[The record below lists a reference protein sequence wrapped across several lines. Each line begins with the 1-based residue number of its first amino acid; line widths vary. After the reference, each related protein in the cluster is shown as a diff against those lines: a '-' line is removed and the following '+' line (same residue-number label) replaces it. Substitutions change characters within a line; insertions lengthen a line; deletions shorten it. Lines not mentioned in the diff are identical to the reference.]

1 MADRQLES
9 SASEN
14 AAQKLP
20 ISRWGVGEVAV
31 GRRVIVRRALTDEEA
46 LASGK
51 KTTDVIGHVLSMN
64 PFVVRPQVRA
74 GVRADES
81 VAAVDFSDKH
91 ILIVKA
97 LPDHPVR
104 NSDIRA
110 VETATAKAFPGIAHV
125 VESGWLL
132 RAGDGIT
139 ERSNSA
145 LPLEP
150 GASTQP
156 VPLEKIK
163 SFYDSHD
170 LPVRIAIPDRIAK
183 PAQALV
189 AGPEWTVGPD
199 IVVMTRSLDG
209 DLPPAELA
217 AESDSAEQVLDEH
230 SVEQVLDE
238 HSAAQVLDEH
248 SVELADVQVDIA
260 DQPDDD
266 WLGLYHFRGT
276 TLPEHALQLLRN
288 EIDGRMC
295 FGRLQVPDNNAPE
308 GMRTVAI
315 TRGTLTESDDGR
327 VWLGFSAVE
336 VAADMR
342 RRGLGTLLGI
352 HMMHWGAQHGAD
364 SAYLQVLGSN
374 EAGIALYRTLGFTE
388 HHRHRYA
395 ELTGA

>member
-81 VAAVDFSDKH
+81 VGAVDFSDKH

-170 LPVRIAIPDRIAK
+170 LPVRIEIPDRIAK

-217 AESDSAEQVLDEH
+217 AESDSAA
-230 SVEQVLDE
+230 QVLDE
-238 HSAAQVLDEH
+238 HSA
-248 SVELADVQVDIA
+248 ELADVQVDIA

-266 WLGLYHFRGT
+266 WLELYHFRGT

-315 TRGTLTESDDGR
+315 TRGTLTESEDGR

-395 ELTGA
+395 KLTGA

>member
-51 KTTDVIGHVLSMN
+51 KTTDVIGHVLSMD

-91 ILIVKA
+91 ILIVKV

-170 LPVRIAIPDRIAK
+170 LPVRIAVPDRIAK

-209 DLPPAELA
+209 DLPPAELT
-217 AESDSAEQVLDEH
+217 AESDSAAQM
-230 SVEQVLDE
+230 LDE

-308 GMRTVAI
+308 SMRTVAI

>member
-1 MADRQLES
+1 M
-9 SASEN
+9 
-14 AAQKLP
+14 
-20 ISRWGVGEVAV
+20 
-31 GRRVIVRRALTDEEA
+31 
-46 LASGK
+46 
-51 KTTDVIGHVLSMN
+51 
-64 PFVVRPQVRA
+64 
-74 GVRADES
+74 
-81 VAAVDFSDKH
+81 
-91 ILIVKA
+91 KA

-145 LPLEP
+145 LPFEP

-163 SFYDSHD
+163 SFYNSHD
-170 LPVRIAIPDRIAK
+170 LPVRIAVPDRIAK

-217 AESDSAEQVLDEH
+217 AESNTT
-230 SVEQVLDE
+230 
-238 HSAAQVLDEH
+238 
-248 SVELADVQVDIA
+248 ELADVQVDIA

-266 WLGLYHFRGT
+266 WLELYHFRGT
-276 TLPEHALQLLRN
+276 TLPEHALQFLRN

-295 FGRLQVPDNNAPE
+295 FGRLQVPDDSAPE

-315 TRGTLTESDDGR
+315 TRGTLTESEDGR

-352 HMMHWGAQHGAD
+352 HMMHWGTQHGAD

>member
-31 GRRVIVRRALTDEEA
+31 GRRVIVRRALSDEEA

-51 KTTDVIGHVLSMN
+51 KTTDVIGHVLSMD

-145 LPLEP
+145 LPLDP

-170 LPVRIAIPDRIAK
+170 LPVRLAVPDRIAK

-217 AESDSAEQVLDEH
+217 AASNST
-230 SVEQVLDE
+230 
-238 HSAAQVLDEH
+238 
-248 SVELADVQVDIA
+248 ELADVQVDIA

-266 WLGLYHFRGT
+266 WLELYHFRGT
-276 TLPEHALQLLRN
+276 TLPEHALQFLRN
-288 EIDGRMC
+288 EIYGRMC
-295 FGRLQVPDNNAPE
+295 FGRLQVPDDSASE

-315 TRGTLTESDDGR
+315 TRGTLTESEDGR
-327 VWLGFSAVE
+327 MWLGFSAVE

>member
-51 KTTDVIGHVLSMN
+51 KTTDVIGHVLSMD

-125 VESGWLL
+125 MESGWLL

-209 DLPPAELA
+209 DLPPAVLGV
-217 AESDSAEQVLDEH
+217 ESDSTEQALDEHSAEQVLDEH
-230 SVEQVLDE
+230 S
-238 HSAAQVLDEH
+238 A
-248 SVELADVQVDIA
+248 ELANVQVDIA

-266 WLGLYHFRGT
+266 WLELYHFRGT

-295 FGRLQVPDNNAPE
+295 FGRLQVPDDNAPE

>member
-31 GRRVIVRRALTDEEA
+31 GRRVIVRRALTDKEA

-51 KTTDVIGHVLSMN
+51 KTTDVIGHVLSMD

-217 AESDSAEQVLDEH
+217 AES
-230 SVEQVLDE
+230 
-238 HSAAQVLDEH
+238 HSAVQVLDEH

-308 GMRTVAI
+308 GIRTVAI

-352 HMMHWGAQHGAD
+352 HMMHWGTQHGAD

>member
-51 KTTDVIGHVLSMN
+51 KTTDIIGHVLSMD

-163 SFYDSHD
+163 SFYNSHD
-170 LPVRIAIPDRIAK
+170 LPVRIAVPDRIAK

-217 AESDSAEQVLDEH
+217 TEPNSA
-230 SVEQVLDE
+230 
-238 HSAAQVLDEH
+238 
-248 SVELADVQVDIA
+248 ELADVQVDIA

-266 WLGLYHFRGT
+266 WLELYHFRGT
-276 TLPEHALQLLRN
+276 TLPEHALQFLRN

-295 FGRLQVPDNNAPE
+295 FGRLQVPDDSASE

-315 TRGTLTESDDGR
+315 TRGTLTESEDGR

>member
-51 KTTDVIGHVLSMN
+51 KTTDVIGHVLSMD

-170 LPVRIAIPDRIAK
+170 LPVRIAVPDRIAK

-199 IVVMTRSLDG
+199 IAVMTRSLDG

-217 AESDSAEQVLDEH
+217 AESD
-230 SVEQVLDE
+230 
-238 HSAAQVLDEH
+238 SAAQVLDEH

-327 VWLGFSAVE
+327 MWLGFSAVE

-395 ELTGA
+395 ELTGV

>member
-31 GRRVIVRRALTDEEA
+31 GRRVIVRRALTDKEA

-51 KTTDVIGHVLSMN
+51 KTTDVIGHVLSMD

-217 AESDSAEQVLDEH
+217 AESHSAE
-230 SVEQVLDE
+230 
-238 HSAAQVLDEH
+238 QVLDEH

-308 GMRTVAI
+308 GIRTVAI

>member
-81 VAAVDFSDKH
+81 VGAVDFSDKH

-170 LPVRIAIPDRIAK
+170 LPVRIEIPDRIAK

-217 AESDSAEQVLDEH
+217 AESDSAAQVLDEH
-230 SVEQVLDE
+230 SAEQVLDE
-238 HSAAQVLDEH
+238 HSA
-248 SVELADVQVDIA
+248 ELADVQVDIA

-308 GMRTVAI
+308 SMRTVAI
-315 TRGTLTESDDGR
+315 TRGTLTESEDGR

>member
-51 KTTDVIGHVLSMN
+51 KTTDVIGHVLSMD

-170 LPVRIAIPDRIAK
+170 LPVRIAVPDRIAK

-189 AGPEWTVGPD
+189 AGSEWTVGPD

-209 DLPPAELA
+209 DLPPAVLGV
-217 AESDSAEQVLDEH
+217 ESDSTEQALDEHSAEQVLDEH
-230 SVEQVLDE
+230 S
-238 HSAAQVLDEH
+238 A
-248 SVELADVQVDIA
+248 ELANVQVDIA

-266 WLGLYHFRGT
+266 WLELYHFRGT

-295 FGRLQVPDNNAPE
+295 FGRLQVPDDSASE

-315 TRGTLTESDDGR
+315 TRGTLTESEDGR

-352 HMMHWGAQHGAD
+352 QMMHWGAQHGAD

>member
-20 ISRWGVGEVAV
+20 ISRWGVGEVTV

-51 KTTDVIGHVLSMN
+51 KTTDVIGHVLSMD
-64 PFVVRPQVRA
+64 PFVVRPQVHA

-217 AESDSAEQVLDEH
+217 AESHSAEQVLDEH
-230 SVEQVLDE
+230 SAE
-238 HSAAQVLDEH
+238 QVLDEH

-308 GMRTVAI
+308 GIRTVAI

-374 EAGIALYRTLGFTE
+374 EPGIALYRTLGFTE

>member
-1 MADRQLES
+1 MYKRQ
-9 SASEN
+9 
-14 AAQKLP
+14 
-20 ISRWGVGEVAV
+20 
-31 GRRVIVRRALTDEEA
+31 
-46 LASGK
+46 
-51 KTTDVIGHVLSMN
+51 
-64 PFVVRPQVRA
+64 
-74 GVRADES
+74 
-81 VAAVDFSDKH
+81 
-91 ILIVKA
+91 
-97 LPDHPVR
+97 
-104 NSDIRA
+104 
-110 VETATAKAFPGIAHV
+110 
-125 VESGWLL
+125 
-132 RAGDGIT
+132 
-139 ERSNSA
+139 
-145 LPLEP
+145 
-150 GASTQP
+150 
-156 VPLEKIK
+156 
-163 SFYDSHD
+163 
-170 LPVRIAIPDRIAK
+170 
-183 PAQALV
+183 
-189 AGPEWTVGPD
+189 
-199 IVVMTRSLDG
+199 
-209 DLPPAELA
+209 
-217 AESDSAEQVLDEH
+217 DEH
-230 SVEQVLDE
+230 SAAQVLDE
-238 HSAAQVLDEH
+238 HSAEQVLDEH

>member
-14 AAQKLP
+14 TAQKLP

-31 GRRVIVRRALTDEEA
+31 GRRVIVRRALTDKEA

-51 KTTDVIGHVLSMN
+51 KTTDVIGHVLSMD

-230 SVEQVLDE
+230 S
-238 HSAAQVLDEH
+238 A
-248 SVELADVQVDIA
+248 ELADVQVDIA

-266 WLGLYHFRGT
+266 WLELYHFRGT

-295 FGRLQVPDNNAPE
+295 FGRLQVPDDNAPE

>member
-1 MADRQLES
+1 M
-9 SASEN
+9 
-14 AAQKLP
+14 
-20 ISRWGVGEVAV
+20 SRWGVGEVTV

-51 KTTDVIGHVLSMN
+51 KTTDVIGHVLSMD
-64 PFVVRPQVRA
+64 PFVVRPQVHA

-217 AESDSAEQVLDEH
+217 AESHSAEQVLDEH
-230 SVEQVLDE
+230 SAE
-238 HSAAQVLDEH
+238 QVLDEH

-308 GMRTVAI
+308 GIRTVAI

-352 HMMHWGAQHGAD
+352 HMMHWGTQHGAD

>member
-1 MADRQLES
+1 LES

-31 GRRVIVRRALTDEEA
+31 GRRVIVRHALTDEEA

-51 KTTDVIGHVLSMN
+51 KTTDVIGHVLSMD

-217 AESDSAEQVLDEH
+217 AES
-230 SVEQVLDE
+230 
-238 HSAAQVLDEH
+238 HSAVQVLDEH

-308 GMRTVAI
+308 GIRTVAI

-352 HMMHWGAQHGAD
+352 HMMHWGTQHGAD

>member
-14 AAQKLP
+14 TAQKLP

-31 GRRVIVRRALTDEEA
+31 GRRVIVRRALTDKEA
-46 LASGK
+46 LANGK
-51 KTTDVIGHVLSMN
+51 KTTDVIGHVLSMD

-74 GVRADES
+74 GMRADES

-163 SFYDSHD
+163 SFYDSHN
-170 LPVRIAIPDRIAK
+170 LPVRIAVPDRIAK

-199 IVVMTRSLDG
+199 IVVMTRSLDE
-209 DLPPAELA
+209 DLPPAVLG

-230 SVEQVLDE
+230 S
-238 HSAAQVLDEH
+238 AK
-248 SVELADVQVDIA
+248 LANVQVDIA

-266 WLGLYHFRGT
+266 WLELYHFRGT

-295 FGRLQVPDNNAPE
+295 FGRLQVPDDNAPE

>member
-51 KTTDVIGHVLSMN
+51 KTTDVIGHVLSMD

-199 IVVMTRSLDG
+199 IVVMTRALDG

-230 SVEQVLDE
+230 S
-238 HSAAQVLDEH
+238 A
-248 SVELADVQVDIA
+248 ELADVQVDIA

-295 FGRLQVPDNNAPE
+295 FGRLQVPDNNVPD
-308 GMRTVAI
+308 GIRTVAI

>member
-31 GRRVIVRRALTDEEA
+31 GRRVIVRHALTDEEA

-51 KTTDVIGHVLSMN
+51 KTTDVIGHVLSMD

-74 GVRADES
+74 GVRADKS

-217 AESDSAEQVLDEH
+217 AESHSAV
-230 SVEQVLDE
+230 QVLDE
-238 HSAAQVLDEH
+238 HSAVQVLDEH

-308 GMRTVAI
+308 GIRTVAI

-352 HMMHWGAQHGAD
+352 HMMHWGTQHGAD

>member
-1 MADRQLES
+1 MTDRQLES

-51 KTTDVIGHVLSMN
+51 KTTDVIGHVLSMD

-170 LPVRIAIPDRIAK
+170 LPVRIAVPDRIAK

-189 AGPEWTVGPD
+189 AGSEWTVGPD

-209 DLPPAELA
+209 DLPPVELA
-217 AESDSAEQVLDEH
+217 AESHSAA
-230 SVEQVLDE
+230 QVLDE
-238 HSAAQVLDEH
+238 HSAEQVLDEH

-266 WLGLYHFRGT
+266 WLELYHFRGT

-308 GMRTVAI
+308 GIRTVAI

-388 HHRHRYA
+388 HHRHR
-395 ELTGA
+395 

>member
-91 ILIVKA
+91 ILIVKV

-209 DLPPAELA
+209 DLPPAELT
-217 AESDSAEQVLDEH
+217 AESDSAAQM
-230 SVEQVLDE
+230 LDE

>member
-31 GRRVIVRRALTDEEA
+31 GRRVIVRHALTDEEA

-51 KTTDVIGHVLSMN
+51 KTTDVIGHVLSMD

-217 AESDSAEQVLDEH
+217 AESDSAA
-230 SVEQVLDE
+230 QVLDE
-238 HSAAQVLDEH
+238 HSA
-248 SVELADVQVDIA
+248 ELADVQVDIA

>member
-31 GRRVIVRRALTDEEA
+31 GRRVIVRHALTDEEA

-51 KTTDVIGHVLSMN
+51 KTTDVIGHVLSMD

-217 AESDSAEQVLDEH
+217 AESHSAV
-230 SVEQVLDE
+230 QVLDE
-238 HSAAQVLDEH
+238 HSAVQVLDEH

-295 FGRLQVPDNNAPE
+295 FGRLQMPDNNAPE
-308 GMRTVAI
+308 GIRTVAI

-352 HMMHWGAQHGAD
+352 HMMHWGTQHGAD

>member
-1 MADRQLES
+1 MVADRQLES

-20 ISRWGVGEVAV
+20 ISRWGIGEVAV

-51 KTTDVIGHVLSMN
+51 KTTDVIGHVLSMD

-170 LPVRIAIPDRIAK
+170 LPVRIAVPDRIAK

-217 AESDSAEQVLDEH
+217 AKSDSAAQM
-230 SVEQVLDE
+230 LDE

>member
-1 MADRQLES
+1 M
-9 SASEN
+9 
-14 AAQKLP
+14 
-20 ISRWGVGEVAV
+20 SRWGVGEVAV

-51 KTTDVIGHVLSMN
+51 KTTDVIGHVLSMD

-170 LPVRIAIPDRIAK
+170 LPVRIAVPDRIAK

-199 IVVMTRSLDG
+199 IAVMTRSLDG

-217 AESDSAEQVLDEH
+217 AESDSAAQM
-230 SVEQVLDE
+230 LDE

-248 SVELADVQVDIA
+248 SAELADVQVDIA

-295 FGRLQVPDNNAPE
+295 FGRLQVPDDSALE

-315 TRGTLTESDDGR
+315 TRGTLTESEDGR

-352 HMMHWGAQHGAD
+352 QMMHWGAQHGAD

>member
-31 GRRVIVRRALTDEEA
+31 GRRVIVRRALTDKEA

-51 KTTDVIGHVLSMN
+51 KTTDVIGHVLSMD

-209 DLPPAELA
+209 DLPPAVLGV
-217 AESDSAEQVLDEH
+217 ESDSTEQALDEHSAEQVLDEH
-230 SVEQVLDE
+230 S
-238 HSAAQVLDEH
+238 A
-248 SVELADVQVDIA
+248 ELANVQVDIA

-266 WLGLYHFRGT
+266 WLELYHFRGT

-295 FGRLQVPDNNAPE
+295 FGRLQVPDDNAPE

>member
-14 AAQKLP
+14 TAQKLP

-31 GRRVIVRRALTDEEA
+31 GRRVIVRRALTDKEA
-46 LASGK
+46 LANGK
-51 KTTDVIGHVLSMN
+51 KTTDVIGHVLSMD

-74 GVRADES
+74 GMRADES

-189 AGPEWTVGPD
+189 AGPEWTVGPN

-209 DLPPAELA
+209 DLPPAVLG

-230 SVEQVLDE
+230 S
-238 HSAAQVLDEH
+238 A
-248 SVELADVQVDIA
+248 ELANVEVDIA

-266 WLGLYHFRGT
+266 WLELYHFRGT

-295 FGRLQVPDNNAPE
+295 FGRLQVPDDNAPE

>member
-74 GVRADES
+74 DLRADES

-170 LPVRIAIPDRIAK
+170 LPVRIEIPDRIAK

-217 AESDSAEQVLDEH
+217 AESDSAA
-230 SVEQVLDE
+230 QVLDE
-238 HSAAQVLDEH
+238 HSA
-248 SVELADVQVDIA
+248 ELADVQVDIA

-266 WLGLYHFRGT
+266 WLELYHFRGT

-315 TRGTLTESDDGR
+315 TRGTLTESEDGR

-395 ELTGA
+395 KLTGA

>member
-20 ISRWGVGEVAV
+20 ISRWGVGEVTV

-51 KTTDVIGHVLSMN
+51 KTTDIIGHVLSMD
-64 PFVVRPQVRA
+64 PFVVRPQVHA

-110 VETATAKAFPGIAHV
+110 VETATAKAFPGIAHM

-163 SFYDSHD
+163 SFYNSHD

-217 AESDSAEQVLDEH
+217 AESHSAV
-230 SVEQVLDE
+230 QVLDE
-238 HSAAQVLDEH
+238 HSAEQVLDEH

-276 TLPEHALQLLRN
+276 TLPEHALQFLRN

-308 GMRTVAI
+308 GIRTVAI

>member
-31 GRRVIVRRALTDEEA
+31 GRRVIVRHALTDEEA

-51 KTTDVIGHVLSMN
+51 KTTDVIGHVLSMD

-209 DLPPAELA
+209 DLPPTELA
-217 AESDSAEQVLDEH
+217 AESHSAE
-230 SVEQVLDE
+230 
-238 HSAAQVLDEH
+238 QVLDEH
-248 SVELADVQVDIA
+248 SVELADVQGDIA

-308 GMRTVAI
+308 GIRTVAI

-352 HMMHWGAQHGAD
+352 HMMHWGTQHGAD